1 MAAVTIPPAVVTI
14 TPTPVIDLAISTPDT
29 SAIITILAPANRV
42 PNDFLKVTQEG
53 YSLTFSKLF
62 YRVKKQFLQLFL

>member
-14 TPTPVIDLAISTPDT
+14 TPTPVIDLTVSSLDPTIISTLDP
-29 SAIITILAPANRV
+29 SNRV
-42 PNDFLKVTQEG
+42 TNDFLKALQEG
-53 YSLTFSKLF
+53 YVLTFSKLF